1 MTTFRQD
8 VQAAT
13 DKNEAESLK
22 QLIQPL
28 VDEIVAAT
36 IGKMAG
42 ADTSNP
48 DAGRALQLRLRGYE
62 MSDVKDHTL
71 LHQKKVEMREAI
83 AAAGLPIKASQGK
96 KYSPQELLAILEA
109 KCEALRT
116 CGARDLATSIRASDD
131 LANLKKVLATG
142 NTAYISDQCDR
153 VLAVTGLLYG

>member
-1 MTTFRQD
+1 MMSFQQE
-8 VQAAT
+8 VKAAT
-13 DKNEAESLK
+13 DKSEAESLK

-42 ADTSNP
+42 TGTTNP

-62 MSDVKDHTL
+62 MSDVRDHAL
-71 LHQKKVEMREAI
+71 LHQKKTELREAI
-83 AAAGLPIKASQGK
+83 AAAGLPIKASQGR
-96 KYSPQELLAILEA
+96 KYTPQELLAILEA

-116 CGARDLATSIRASDD
+116 CGARDMATSIRASDD
-131 LANLKKVLATG
+131 LANLKKVLAAG
-142 NTAYISDQCDR
+142 NQSYITDQVDR

>member
-1 MTTFRQD
+1 MVSFQQE

-13 DKNEAESLK
+13 DKSEAESLK

-42 ADTSNP
+42 ADTPNP
-48 DAGRALQLRLRGYE
+48 NAGRALQLRLRGYE
-62 MSDVKDHTL
+62 MADPANHAL
-71 LHQKKVEMREAI
+71 FHQKKTEMREAI
-83 AAAGLPIKASQGK
+83 AATGLPIKASQGK

-109 KCEALRT
+109 RCEALRT

-142 NTAYISDQCDR
+142 NAAYITDQVDR
-153 VLAVTGLLYG
+153 VLAVSGLLYG